1 MAMCMGWK
9 PSIRTICSDVINEG
23 VINELL
29 ENFLG
34 GDNMM
39 YAKSYIDKLFNTIDE
54 YASKVE
60 LFRIAYAECQ
70 KCQNNLIEWISE
82 LSEIINWQAMS
93 DRSGVW
99 TYYEVLNIDSKQILI
114 KNLKAK
120 NESEI
125 LNKYSAGINNY
136 DNEELMAEIDDWITK
151 NETKIYN
158 YIEETLITNREWFY
172 KL

>member
-1 MAMCMGWK
+1 MRCMQN
-9 PSIRTICSDVINEG
+9 P
-23 VINELL
+23 
-29 ENFLG
+29 
-34 GDNMM
+34 
-39 YAKSYIDKLFNTIDE
+39 YIDKFFNSIDD

-60 LFRIAYAECQ
+60 LFRIAYTEFE
-70 KCQNNLIEWISE
+70 KCKDPSLQWIIE
-82 LSEIINWQAMS
+82 LSEIMNWQAMS

-125 LNKYSAGINNY
+125 LSKYSSGINNY
-136 DNEELMAEIDDWITK
+136 NDEEVMAEIDQWITK
-151 NETKIYN
+151 NETKIYK
-158 YIEETLITNREWFY
+158 YIEEILITNREWFH